1 MSISDLSNSEIDAK
15 NPQIPRINLATMLQL
30 GLFQIGLG
38 MMSVLIFGV
47 LNRVLIKELQVPGTI
62 ATIILALTLFVAP
75 ARVFFGQLSDRQK
88 ILGYHRSGYVWI
100 GAGSLAILAFII
112 VQIMWQV
119 GDSLKNQGWSSQTYF
134 FICLL
139 AVFFALYGIAVSLAS
154 TPFATLLVDVSD
166 DDNRSKLIGVDWSM
180 LMIGIIIGAIT
191 IGVLL
196 KRLNIDANI
205 TEVKAAINRLF
216 FVVPLIVFGLAIAAT
231 WGIEKKY
238 SRYHLRNISNDSEQV
253 TFGAALK
260 ILTANKQTQI
270 FFTFL
275 LAMTL
280 GLFIQ
285 DAILEPYGGDIFK
298 MKIGESA
305 SLNAFWGTGTL
316 IGLLIT
322 GFLLAPKLGKQ
333 KTTKIGCL
341 AAVFSLIL
349 VICAG
354 FTGLQIYLKVSLLI
368 FGLSS
373 GMVTTGALTLMLDL
387 TAAETAGT
395 FIGAWGFSQAFARGM
410 ATIGGGVLLDMGK
423 QIFPNNL
430 LWVYTLI
437 FGVQAGFMLMAVW
450 LLNNVNIQEFKINAE
465 RAIATVI
472 TNDN

>member
-1 MSISDLSNSEIDAK
+1 MSISDLSNSEIESK
-15 NPQIPRINLATMLQL
+15 NTKIPKINLGTMLQL

-75 ARVFFGQLSDRQK
+75 ARVFVGQLSDSKK
-88 ILGYHRSGYVWI
+88 IFGYHRTGYVWI
-100 GAGSLAILAFII
+100 GAASLAILSFII
-112 VQIMWQV
+112 VQIMWLV
-119 GDSLKNQGWSSQTYF
+119 GDSLKTQGWSNQTYIF
-134 FICLL
+134 MGLL

-166 DDNRSKLIGVDWSM
+166 EDNRSKLIGVDWSM

-205 TEVKAAINRLF
+205 IEVKAAINRLF
-216 FVVPLIVFGLAIAAT
+216 FIVPLIVFGLAIAAT

-238 SRYHLRNISNDSEQV
+238 SRYYLRNISNEGEKV

-316 IGLLIT
+316 MGLLIT

-341 AAVFSLIL
+341 SAVFSLIL

-354 FTGLQIYLKVSLLI
+354 FTGEQIYLKISLLI

-387 TAAETAGT
+387 TAVETAGT
-395 FIGAWGFSQAFARGM
+395 FIGAWGFSQAFAKGI
-410 ATIGGGVLLDMGK
+410 ATIGGGVLLDIGK
-423 QIFPNNL
+423 QIFPTNL

-437 FGVQAGFMLMAVW
+437 LGVQAGFMLMAVG
-450 LLNNVNIQEFKINAE
+450 LLNNVNIQEFKINAQS
-465 RAIATVI
+465 AIATVI